1 MNLSKVMTATA
12 ATIPLAPGTTEAT
25 TLTTTTSLDP
35 FFTRARRKY
44 TNMRTIPLA
53 FLGLLALSG
62 LAHGSEILVNGN
74 FETGTISPWTNN
86 STYDPTG
93 TGWSI
98 TSSNCF
104 SGTYCV
110 TDMGNVGLMQTFAGV
125 AVANITDVSFYQ
137 MTLLTLPGTAVD
149 FYYQGQGVREVVVPG
164 VPSTGGWDFF
174 DATSY
179 LLPNYTLVGF
189 EVYGIGNSVG
199 TNGITT
205 TNPVQYDNLSITTN
219 TATPEPGT
227 LALFGCGL
235 FGIIWIRRRRA

>member
-1 MNLSKVMTATA
+1 MDWNSVHGVEVLCQCWTGQSAEQAKGTIVVSAVINVAPEGNLSRYLQEIRKFPMLTPEEELDLSRRWRDNEDLEA
-12 ATIPLAPGTTEAT
+12 AHKLV
-25 TLTTTTSLDP
+25 TSHL
-35 FFTRARRKY
+35 RLVAKIAMGYRGY
-44 TNMRTIPLA
+44 
-53 FLGLLALSG
+53 GLPIEEVI
-62 LAHGSEILVNGN
+62 SE
-74 FETGTISPWTNN
+74 
-86 STYDPTG
+86 
-93 TGWSI
+93 
-98 TSSNCF
+98 
-104 SGTYCV
+104 
-110 TDMGNVGLMQTFAGV
+110 GNVGLMQTFAGV